1 MVKWLLFRVVAVAIL
16 LAASY
21 AIGEDKVTVA
31 PATVAAKAP
40 ADLSGYWSGTWLSH
54 TNGHDGPISACLRK
68 IDDNQYSV
76 HFSGRF
82 WGLFPFEY
90 DMTLTVVER
99 TESALTLSGAKNL
112 GLLFGTFSYTATVT
126 DTEFNASYCSRRDNG
141 VFNMTRCACQ

>member
-1 MVKWLLFRVVAVAIL
+1 MLKWFVLRVVAVAAL

-21 AIGEDKVTVA
+21 AIGEDKPATPA
-31 PATVAAKAP
+31 PAVVKAP
-40 ADLSGYWSGTWLSH
+40 TDLSGHWNGTWLSH

-68 IDDNQYSV
+68 LDEDNYSV

-90 DMTLTVVER
+90 SMVLTVTER
-99 TESALTLSGAKNL
+99 KEDALILSGSKNL

-126 DTEFNASYCSRRDNG
+126 DTEFNANYCSRHDNG
-141 VFNMTRCACQ
+141 VFSMSRCACQ